1 MLLYQNLRGLYPARV
16 AKLWRKCES
25 TEPQGLVWSL
35 FQHSMSL
42 TKKNVPRVLPR
53 FVTLLFPPSFSLSF
67 SFIYPSANRSADS
80 EQRVDSIREVEE
92 NRGDMLTSNHFR
104 DICRSMPMYN
114 WCCARCLI
122 VGDVLINVCMSVSV
136 FGHWFACSMSIGTLT
151 EHYLCMR
158 RMQFGYFMSYC
169 FEIEPNRKNSIILSR
184 ELI

>member
-1 MLLYQNLRGLYPARV
+1 
-16 AKLWRKCES
+16 
-25 TEPQGLVWSL
+25 
-35 FQHSMSL
+35 MSL

-136 FGHWFACSMSIGTLT
+136 FGHWFACSMSIGTVMESWRT
-151 EHYLCMR
+151 IR
-158 RMQFGYFMSYC
+158 IQSYDRATTKRSKTVKTSI
-169 FEIEPNRKNSIILSR
+169 EILEWNKGNEPPKQ
-184 ELI
+184 